1 MNPCQFDG
9 ARRGFLKKSAS
20 VAALYFTPSVLVKT
34 FAADS
39 LVPMPIA
46 KEKLK
51 FILNG
56 KSVAVEIDARTTM
69 LNLLREQI
77 GYTGT
82 KKGCEMGQCGACTI
96 HVNGKRLKSC
106 TQLALNH
113 QNNQIT
119 TIEGLAK
126 GDQLHPMQA
135 AFLKND
141 AFQCGYCTSCESCPA
156 PLCISLVVNP
166 NSFEALK
173 MTCCK
178 TLLVNAGLEALACN
192 SNMIFTLDSFAIIA
206 ARFSICAKSIS
217 ILSSDKSRISKP
229 SNT

>member
-1 MNPCQFDG
+1 MYMNPCQFDG
-9 ARRGFLKKSAS
+9 ARRGFFKKSAA
-20 VAALYFTPSVLVKT
+20 VAALYLTPSVLVKT

-39 LVPMPIA
+39 LVPTPIA

-56 KSVAVEIDARTTM
+56 KSVAFEIDARTTM
-69 LNLLREQI
+69 LNLLREEI

-96 HVNGKRLKSC
+96 HINGKRLKSC

-135 AFLKND
+135 AFLKHD
-141 AFQCGYCTSCESCPA
+141 AFQCGYCTSGQIMSA
-156 PLCISLVVNP
+156 V
-166 NSFEALK
+166 
-173 MTCCK
+173 TCVREGKATSRASIQAYMDTNICRCGAYQNI
-178 TLLVNAGLEALACN
+178 V
-192 SNMIFTLDSFAIIA
+192 DAIVEV
-206 ARFSICAKSIS
+206 AKSGAKI
-217 ILSSDKSRISKP
+217 
-229 SNT
+229 

>member
-1 MNPCQFDG
+1 MYMNPCQFDG
-9 ARRGFLKKSAS
+9 ARRGFFKKSAA
-20 VAALYFTPSVLVKT
+20 VAALYLTPSVLVKT

-56 KSVAVEIDARTTM
+56 KPVAVEIDARTTM
-69 LNLLREQI
+69 LNLLREHI

-135 AFLKND
+135 AFLKHD
-141 AFQCGYCTSCESCPA
+141 AFQCGYCTSGQIMSA
-156 PLCISLVVNP
+156 V
-166 NSFEALK
+166 
-173 MTCCK
+173 TCVREGKATSRASIQAYMDTNICRCGAYQNI
-178 TLLVNAGLEALACN
+178 V
-192 SNMIFTLDSFAIIA
+192 DAIVEV
-206 ARFSICAKSIS
+206 AKSGTKI
-217 ILSSDKSRISKP
+217 
-229 SNT
+229 

>member
-1 MNPCQFDG
+1 MHMNPCQFDG
-9 ARRGFLKKSAS
+9 ARRGFFKKSAA
-20 VAALYFTPSVLVKT
+20 VAALYLTPSVLVKT

-56 KSVAVEIDARTTM
+56 KPVAFEIDARTTM
-69 LNLLREQI
+69 LNLLREEI

-96 HVNGKRLKSC
+96 HINGKRLKSC

-135 AFLKND
+135 AFLKHD
-141 AFQCGYCTSCESCPA
+141 AFQCGYCTSGQIMSA
-156 PLCISLVVNP
+156 V
-166 NSFEALK
+166 
-173 MTCCK
+173 TCVREGKATSRASIQAYMDTNICRCGAYQNI
-178 TLLVNAGLEALACN
+178 V
-192 SNMIFTLDSFAIIA
+192 DAIVEV
-206 ARFSICAKSIS
+206 AKSGTKI
-217 ILSSDKSRISKP
+217 
-229 SNT
+229 

>member
-9 ARRGFLKKSAS
+9 ARRGFFKKSAA
-20 VAALYFTPSVLVKT
+20 VAALYLTPSVLVKT

-39 LVPMPIA
+39 LVPTPIA

-56 KSVAVEIDARTTM
+56 KPVAFEIDARTTM
-69 LNLLREQI
+69 LNLLREEI

-135 AFLKND
+135 AFLKHD
-141 AFQCGYCTSCESCPA
+141 AFQCGYCTSGQIMSA
-156 PLCISLVVNP
+156 V
-166 NSFEALK
+166 
-173 MTCCK
+173 TCVREGKATSRASIQAYMDTNICRCGAYQNI
-178 TLLVNAGLEALACN
+178 V
-192 SNMIFTLDSFAIIA
+192 DAIVEV
-206 ARFSICAKSIS
+206 AKSGAKI
-217 ILSSDKSRISKP
+217 
-229 SNT
+229 

>member
-1 MNPCQFDG
+1 MYMNPCQFDG
-9 ARRGFLKKSAS
+9 ARRGFFKKSAA
-20 VAALYFTPSVLVKT
+20 VAALYLTPSVLVKT

-56 KSVAVEIDARTTM
+56 KPVAVEIDARTTM
-69 LNLLREQI
+69 LNLLREEI

-113 QNNQIT
+113 QNNQIA

-126 GDQLHPMQA
+126 GDQLHPIQA
-135 AFLKND
+135 AFLKHD
-141 AFQCGYCTSCESCPA
+141 AFQCGYCTSGQIMSA
-156 PLCISLVVNP
+156 V
-166 NSFEALK
+166 
-173 MTCCK
+173 TCVREGK
-178 TLLVNAGLEALACN
+178 ATSRASIQAYMD
-192 SNMIFTLDSFAIIA
+192 SNICRCGAYQNIVDAIVEV
-206 ARFSICAKSIS
+206 AKSGAKI
-217 ILSSDKSRISKP
+217 
-229 SNT
+229 